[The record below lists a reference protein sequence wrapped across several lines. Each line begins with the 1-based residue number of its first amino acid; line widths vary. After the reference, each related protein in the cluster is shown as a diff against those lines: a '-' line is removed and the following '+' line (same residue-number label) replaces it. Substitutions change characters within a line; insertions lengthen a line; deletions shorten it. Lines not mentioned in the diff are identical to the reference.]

1 MIGEKNLK
9 RRQAEIQAREAL
21 ERACCTLTRAAQEL
35 ESYKVKLEQAD
46 THQQKAAII
55 NWAIN
60 YLVTG
65 IYPNIRID
73 LLASAQAN
81 IQAASQ
87 ID

>member
-1 MIGEKNLK
+1 MIGENVWN
-9 RRQAEIQAREAL
+9 RRQAEVQASEAL
-21 ERACCTLTRAAQEL
+21 ETAYCTLMRAAQEL
-35 ESYKVKLEQAD
+35 ESYKAKLEQAD

-73 LLASAQAN
+73 LLANAQADL
-81 IQAASQ
+81 QSSQ
-87 ID
+87 VD

>member
-1 MIGEKNLK
+1 MIGEEDWK
-9 RRQAEIQAREAL
+9 RRQAEVQASEAL

-35 ESYKVKLEQAD
+35 ESYKAKLEQAD

-65 IYPNIRID
+65 IYPNLRID
-73 LLASAQAN
+73 LLANAQADL
-81 IQAASQ
+81 QSSQ
-87 ID
+87 VD